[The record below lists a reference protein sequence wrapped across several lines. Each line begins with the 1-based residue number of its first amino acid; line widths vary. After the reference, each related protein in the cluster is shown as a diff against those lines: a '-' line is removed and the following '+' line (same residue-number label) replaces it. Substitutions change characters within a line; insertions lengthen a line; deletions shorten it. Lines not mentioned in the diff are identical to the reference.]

1 MGIKSTRFGSGGW
14 QNWLFLAQVEKHA
27 KNSYFYHEI
36 KLSIF
41 VFIFC
46 LSRRNKTYTYMLLS
60 PFSRFSRKRT
70 YPHSPP
76 LRSPE
81 PVAKKVCSREV
92 PPFHPALAASNGS
105 KARASSKNGVR
116 SSRSANYRNGNSA
129 VTQAAATTTTTTTEV
144 TSNEIQADMEE
155 ELEEESHDT
164 TGRGA
169 GRRSGRGRATT
180 RTTSTSS
187 RATAAAD
194 AADSS
199 PTSSTSRS
207 TRSSAR
213 LRSSKK

>member
-1 MGIKSTRFGSGGW
+1 
-14 QNWLFLAQVEKHA
+14 
-27 KNSYFYHEI
+27 
-36 KLSIF
+36 
-41 VFIFC
+41 
-46 LSRRNKTYTYMLLS
+46 MLLS

-129 VTQAAATTTTTTTEV
+129 VTQAAATTTTEV

-187 RATAAAD
+187 RATVAAD